1 MFQRTALVG
10 AFLVS
15 CVALP
20 GAALADPVEEF
31 YRGKNLR
38 MLIGAG
44 IGGGNDTYAR
54 FLGRHMTRHIPG
66 NPTIVPQNIPGGA
79 GTQAAAS
86 LYNVAPRDGSVIA
99 AVNRATGF
107 DPLFTGRDYK
117 FDPRQFTWLGSL
129 NKETNLIV
137 AWHTAPVKTA
147 ADMFTTEMVLG
158 AASAGADSAVYPRLI
173 NALLGGKFRV
183 VTGYD
188 GEQASLATE
197 KGEVDG
203 RASMPWTTLKT
214 LHPDW
219 VRDKKVNIIV
229 QMALERD
236 PELPDVPNILDFVK
250 DPEDRAL
257 FEALFSRQ
265 EMGRPF
271 VAPPEVPADRVRALR
286 GAIPAT
292 LADPVFQAEAEK
304 AGIDI
309 QYVDGEQIERLIRR
323 AYALPPGVL
332 KRIREA
338 LNPS

>member
-1 MFQRTALVG
+1 MVPRIVPVG
-10 AFLVS
+10 TFLLIWLAASGVS
-15 CVALP
+15 F
-20 GAALADPVEEF
+20 GDPVEDF
-31 YRGKNLR
+31 YRGRNLR

-54 FLGRHMTRHIPG
+54 FLARHMVRHIPG

-99 AVNRATGF
+99 ALNRATGF

-117 FDPRQFTWLGSL
+117 FDPRQFIWLGSL

-137 AWHTAPVKTA
+137 AWHTAPVKTV
-147 ADMFTTEMVLG
+147 ADIFTTEMVLG

-173 NALLGGKFRV
+173 NALLGAKFRV

-250 DPEDRAL
+250 DTEDRAL

-271 VAPPEVPADRVRALR
+271 VAPPEVPADRVTALR
-286 GAIPAT
+286 RAIPDT
-292 LADPVFQAEAEK
+292 IGDPIFQAEAQK
-304 AGIDI
+304 TGIDI
-309 QYVDGEQIERLIRR
+309 QYVDGEQIERLIHR
-323 AYALPPGVL
+323 AYALPPRVL

>member
-1 MFQRTALVG
+1 MVPRVVLAGVFLLSWLGVVDV
-10 AFLVS
+10 AF
-15 CVALP
+15 
-20 GAALADPVEEF
+20 ADPVEDF

-54 FLGRHMTRHIPG
+54 FLARHMSRHIPG

-86 LYNVAPRDGSVIA
+86 LYNVAPRDGSAIA

-117 FDPRQFTWLGSL
+117 FDPRQFIWLGSL

-137 AWHTAPVKTA
+137 AWHTAAVKTV
-147 ADMFTTEMVLG
+147 ADIFTTEMVLG

-236 PELPDVPNILDFVK
+236 PELPNVPNILDFVK
-250 DPEDRAL
+250 DPEDREL

-271 VAPPEVPADRVRALR
+271 VAPPEVPADRVMALR
-286 GAIPAT
+286 RAIPET
-292 LADPVFQAEAEK
+292 IGDPAFRAEAQK
-304 AGIDI
+304 TGMDI
-309 QYVDGEQIERLIRR
+309 QYVDGEQIERLIHR
-323 AYALPPGVL
+323 AYALSPRVL
-332 KRIREA
+332 QRIREA